1 VRDPLSESYAA
12 AAGNA
17 VMRAIRASRSRHAVL
32 VYVSS
37 PRHEFGSLDRG
48 GRTRHER
55 AFTRAAY
62 WLVFDGPASRGE
74 PSEWSLKLTW
84 RDQLSVSA
92 PGRLARAVAV
102 RAFPREA
109 ARVPAGRAW
118 TRDEGPFG
126 RSSPDRRID
135 G

>member
-1 VRDPLSESYAA
+1 
-12 AAGNA
+12 
-17 VMRAIRASRSRHAVL
+17 VL

-37 PRHEFGSLDRG
+37 PRHEYRSPDRG

-55 AFTRAAY
+55 AFTRAVY

-74 PSEWSLKLTW
+74 PSQWSVKLTW
-84 RDQLSVSA
+84 QDKLSPGA

-102 RAFPREA
+102 RAYPRA
-109 ARVPAGRAW
+109 DARVPPGESW
-118 TRDEGPFG
+118 VRDEGPFG
-126 RSSPDRRID
+126 RSSADRRID